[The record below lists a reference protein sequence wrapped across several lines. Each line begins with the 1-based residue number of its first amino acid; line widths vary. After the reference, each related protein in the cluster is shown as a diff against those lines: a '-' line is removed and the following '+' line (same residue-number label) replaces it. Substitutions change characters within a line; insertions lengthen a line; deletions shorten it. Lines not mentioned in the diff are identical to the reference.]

1 MPIIALALA
10 LASSVHAAVAP
21 PANQQHH
28 LDTYALVGNNKPAS
42 TTKNILGKADGIVSI
57 NVEVDMG
64 DDEDLDLN
72 ALLSQVGQA
81 KGDMKIVIVGPD
93 GKKRVIE
100 RELTGIDMLLNQVD
114 VSNLLDR
121 IDLNALMQQTHGNH
135 DHGHGKQSHDALQGI
150 HGLLKGEHHGE
161 VHIEMMMENGDRSV
175 RGMGGDDMEHPFV
188 GQWHTRSPRR
198 GDGRGMLFH
207 SDNGDEAWFV
217 VADIDGD
224 MGMHQQHGRP
234 EVEHFD
240 MDMHQHRMDRQHHG
254 DEHDMDMH
262 RQMMDRQHHG
272 DEHDMDMHRQ
282 MMGDGGH
289 NDDPDAFFRASA
301 SFIEQLEHAQAVA
314 ERLNNGEA
322 TALLA
327 IWYASE
333 HMEPNQCLELMAS
346 IMNDESVLPTV
357 RRAAAFTA
365 VRIAGEM
372 GNDQL
377 AGRILGALVR
387 GAGMTDEARRHR
399 TQASETD
406 RAPHG
411 QRDRASTT
419 PSQDGS

>member
-1 MPIIALALA
+1 
-10 LASSVHAAVAP
+10 
-21 PANQQHH
+21 
-28 LDTYALVGNNKPAS
+28 
-42 TTKNILGKADGIVSI
+42 
-57 NVEVDMG
+57 
-64 DDEDLDLN
+64 
-72 ALLSQVGQA
+72 
-81 KGDMKIVIVGPD
+81 
-93 GKKRVIE
+93 
-100 RELTGIDMLLNQVD
+100 
-114 VSNLLDR
+114 
-121 IDLNALMQQTHGNH
+121 
-135 DHGHGKQSHDALQGI
+135 
-150 HGLLKGEHHGE
+150 
-161 VHIEMMMENGDRSV
+161 MENGDRSV

-240 MDMHQHRMDRQHHG
+240 MDMHQHRMDRQHHGDEHDMDMHRQMMDRQHHGDEHDMDMHRQMMDRQHHG